1 MSEPT
6 GRDQT
11 GPDPTGGTTDWQA
24 VIAAHPL
31 ESHDA
36 TEWLRYGVALSQR
49 IEPSAQERQQQQQA
63 GLAFAHAEALGAAK
77 EAVALSQRQAT
88 LLSLAEGL
96 ALAEAPAAAAALRH
110 LAGWG

>member
-1 MSEPT
+1 MREP
-6 GRDQT
+6 
-11 GPDPTGGTTDWQA
+11 TDWQG

-31 ESHDA
+31 ESHDPA
-36 TEWLRYGVALSQR
+36 EWLRYGVALTQR

-96 ALAEAPAAAAALRH
+96 ELAGAPAAAAALRR

>member
-6 GRDQT
+6 GN
-11 GPDPTGGTTDWQA
+11 DPTGMTTDWQA
-24 VIAAHPL
+24 VIVAHPL
-31 ESHDA
+31 ESHDPA
-36 TEWLRYGVALSQR
+36 EWLRYGVALSQR

-63 GLAFAHAEALGAAK
+63 GLAFAHAEALGATK

-96 ALAEAPAAAAALRH
+96 ELAGAPAAADALRRR
-110 LAGWG
+110 AGWG

>member
-6 GRDQT
+6 GS
-11 GPDPTGGTTDWQA
+11 DPNGMTTDWQA

-31 ESHDA
+31 ESHEA
-36 TEWLRYGVALSQR
+36 AEWLRYGVALSQR

-63 GLAFAHAEALGAAK
+63 GLAFAHAEALGATK

-88 LLSLAEGL
+88 LLSLAEAL
-96 ALAEAPAAAAALRH
+96 ELAEAPAAAAALRR

>member
-1 MSEPT
+1 MSETT
-6 GRDQT
+6 GS
-11 GPDPTGGTTDWQA
+11 DPTGMTTDWQA

-31 ESHDA
+31 ESHDPA
-36 TEWLRYGVALSQR
+36 EWLRYGVALSQR

-63 GLAFAHAEALGAAK
+63 GLAFAHAEALGATK

-96 ALAEAPAAAAALRH
+96 ELAGAPAAADALRRR
-110 LAGWG
+110 AGWG

>member
-1 MSEPT
+1 MGE
-6 GRDQT
+6 R
-11 GPDPTGGTTDWQA
+11 TDWQD

-36 TEWLRYGVALSQR
+36 AEWLRYGVALTQR
-49 IEPSAQERQQQQQA
+49 IEPSAQERHQQQQA

-96 ALAEAPAAAAALRH
+96 ELAGAAAAAAALRR